1 MLVRDLDCQS
11 GRYLCQQADEKYLA
25 SYRVASLEFTFQE
38 GFYGCLPA
46 FWTDSQVISTVGQGL
61 MAPLTL
67 PDRALSEFLQ
77 LLYQDPSRVVVHQQ
91 LSSPSWVASVFAS
104 TGVSMLSIL
113 RGLTRFISKLA

>member
-1 MLVRDLDCQS
+1 MLVRDLEYQS
-11 GRYLCQQADEKYLA
+11 AGYLCQQINEKYLA
-25 SYRVASLEFTFQE
+25 SYRVVSLEFTFQE
-38 GFYGCLPA
+38 GLYGRLPA
-46 FWTDSQVISTVGQGL
+46 FWTDSQVISIIGQGL

-67 PDRALSEFLQ
+67 PDGTLSEFLQ

-91 LSSPSWVASVFAS
+91 PSSPSGVANVFAS